1 VNGEHKITSS
11 HRERTALVYL
21 RQSSMAQVRENTEST
36 RSQYALADKAVALG
50 WPRTSIEVIDADLGI
65 SGKWGVTREG
75 FTDLVTRLC
84 SGEVG
89 AIFGIEITRLAR
101 SNADVARLAE
111 FAAITGTLLIDPDG
125 VYDPADVNDRV
136 LLGFKGIHG
145 EMELHVMAQR
155 LQANKRAAAGRGELR
170 TPLPVGYVHD
180 DAGDVVTDPDAG
192 VQAAIRDLFAAFAAC
207 GSAYGVVA
215 AFKDRRFPLRAYGGA
230 WAGQLRWGRLTHA
243 RVLGILKNP
252 GYAGAYVFGRYA
264 SHRTVDPSGTVRTA
278 MTERPRAEW
287 PVLIK
292 DHHESYITWTE
303 YLASEARLAAN
314 HTAAGARPAREGTAL
329 CQGII
334 GCGSCGK
341 PMMTNYHTGQRPS
354 YECSSRRDRLTT
366 PSCRTVVA
374 ACVDDAVACAL
385 LDALTPGQV
394 VLALSAADEVSG
406 RCQRVSRAAEL
417 AVERARYEAGRAERA
432 FCQVEPENR
441 LVARSLEARWEA
453 RLAALAE
460 AEQALEA
467 TQDVLPPLP
476 GRAELEKLAAD
487 LPGLWNAPTTSARD
501 RKRLLRTLIADVT
514 MLPEPDRT
522 KARIGIRWHTGVTD
536 ELTAGRPVHPGTAR
550 RSPAPAID
558 LVKRLGPATS
568 NDELV
573 TRLNAAG
580 HLTGHGRPFDID
592 AVQWIRHAYKI
603 PVPDPYGPGEISV
616 AEAARRLGCS
626 SGVIYHWIH
635 TGQLTARRGSA
646 SRFCIPWNAQA
657 EADCRSRIV
666 QSAHL
671 GRAARPRTL
680 PAPAFPA
687 AGGEVSV
694 TQAACQLGCSTGVIY
709 YWIETGQLSARRGP
723 GNRLHIPWNDQIQ
736 AQCRSRVGQSGHL
749 NPAARRTKPR
759 RRR

>member
-1 VNGEHKITSS
+1 MNGEHKITSF
-11 HRERTALVYL
+11 HRERAALIYL
-21 RQSSMAQVRENTEST
+21 RQSSMAQLRQHTEST
-36 RSQYALADKAVALG
+36 RSQYGLAETAAALG
-50 WPRTSIEVIDADLGI
+50 WPRTLIEVIDTDLGI
-65 SGKWGVTREG
+65 SGKWGVAREG
-75 FTDLVTRLC
+75 FTELVTRMC
-84 SGEVG
+84 RGDVG

-111 FAAITGTLLIDPDG
+111 FARITGTLLIDPDG

-136 LLGFKGIHG
+136 LLGFKGTMG

-180 DAGDVVTDPDAG
+180 DAGDVVIDPDAE
-192 VQAAIRDLFAAFAAC
+192 VQAAIRDVFAAFAAC

-230 WAGQLRWGRLTHA
+230 WAGQLRWGRLAHA

-252 GYAGAYVFGRYA
+252 GYAGAYAFGRYT
-264 SHRTVDPSGTVRTA
+264 SRRTVDPSGTVHTA
-278 MTERPRAEW
+278 IAERPRADW

-292 DHHESYITWTE
+292 DHHEGYITWAE

-314 HTAAGARPAREGTAL
+314 HTAAGARPPREGTAL

-334 GCGSCGK
+334 SCGSCGK
-341 PMMTNYHTGQRPS
+341 PMMTNYHTDQRPS
-354 YECSSRRDRLTT
+354 YDCSSRRDQLTT
-366 PSCRTVVA
+366 PSCRSVAA
-374 ACVDDAVACAL
+374 ACVDAAVAGAL

-394 VLALSAADEVSG
+394 ALALSAAGEVAG
-406 RCQRVSRAAEL
+406 RHQRASRAAEL
-417 AVERARYEAGRAERA
+417 AVERARYDADRAERA
-432 FCQVEPENR
+432 FCAVEPENR

-460 AEQALEA
+460 AGQALQA
-467 TQDVLPPLP
+467 AQDTLPPLP
-476 GRAELEKLAAD
+476 SRDDLEKLAAD
-487 LPGLWNAPTTSARD
+487 LPALWNAPTTSARD

-514 MLPEPDRT
+514 VLPGPDQA
-522 KARIGIRWHTGVTD
+522 KVRIGIRWHAGATD
-536 ELTAGRPVHPGTAR
+536 ELSIDRPAHSGTAR
-550 RSPAPAID
+550 RTPAAAVE

-580 HLTGHGRPFDID
+580 HRTGHGRPFDID

-626 SGVIYHWIH
+626 TSVIYHWIH

-646 SRFCIPWNAQA
+646 SRFCIPWNQQLH
-657 EADCRSRIV
+657 ADCQRRI
-666 QSAHL
+666 
-671 GRAARPRTL
+671 
-680 PAPAFPA
+680 
-687 AGGEVSV
+687 E
-694 TQAACQLGCSTGVIY
+694 
-709 YWIETGQLSARRGP
+709 
-723 GNRLHIPWNDQIQ
+723 
-736 AQCRSRVGQSGHL
+736 QSGHL
-749 NPAARRTKPR
+749 TPAARRTKPR
-759 RRR
+759 QRR